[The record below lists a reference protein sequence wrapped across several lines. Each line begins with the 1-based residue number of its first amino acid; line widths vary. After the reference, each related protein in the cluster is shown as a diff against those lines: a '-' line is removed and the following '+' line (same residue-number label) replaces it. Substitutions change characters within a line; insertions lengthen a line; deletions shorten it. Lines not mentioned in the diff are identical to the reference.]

1 MQGVVGTSRYTHLL
15 TLHVVQ
21 IHQNNYLRI
30 QELRKSSA
38 ALDTQIRDTLSS
50 LASTRKDIVTT
61 HTTTF
66 PPGPSYAFA
75 YEELLNYARRIS
87 KTTMPPASVIKATRA
102 ATQSPASPEGAQTP
116 QAGTDGGASAGNS
129 QQNTGVVP
137 SAAATPSQPLSPAL
151 NGAVATPFNIQ
162 QPSQHTITSLP
173 EVITQYLNPLSGQTF
188 YPWPM
193 EEKIRSG
200 ALASNQILSEQG
212 IDPRGYDPAEEEER
226 KLREEQERKEKEEK
240 ERIEQE
246 EEEKRKRE
254 EMERRRREREK
265 EQEKWRAS
273 AAAASSPERP
283 VNTGEKKQFQF
294 TSLDDDL
301 DDDDD

>member
-1 MQGVVGTSRYTHLL
+1 M
-15 TLHVVQ
+15 
-21 IHQNNYLRI
+21 
-30 QELRKSSA
+30 
-38 ALDTQIRDTLSS
+38 
-50 LASTRKDIVTT
+50 TT

-66 PPGPSYAFA
+66 PPGPSYPFA

-87 KTTMPPASVIKATRA
+87 KTSMPPASVIKATRA
-102 ATQSPASPEGAQTP
+102 ATQSPASPDGGQTP
-116 QAGTDGGASAGNS
+116 QTGIDGGASAPGS
-129 QQNTGVVP
+129 QQNTGVPP
-137 SAAATPSQPLSPAL
+137 SAAATPSQPQSPAL
-151 NGAVATPFNIQ
+151 NGAVTTPFNIPQASQ
-162 QPSQHTITSLP
+162 QTITSLP
-173 EVITQYLNPLSGQTF
+173 EVITQYLNPLSGQIF

-212 IDPRGYDPAEEEER
+212 IDPRGYDPAEEEAR
-226 KLREEQERKEKEEK
+226 KLREEEERKEKEER
-240 ERIEQE
+240 ERIAQE

-265 EQEKWRAS
+265 EQERLRAN
-273 AAAASSPERP
+273 APPATSPQP
-283 VNTGEKKQFQF
+283 VENRQKKQFQF